1 MKPLIEVKNI
11 TKIYNGGEVST
22 KALTDVSFE
31 IEKGEFVAIVG
42 PSGSGK
48 STLMHIL
55 GCLDIPTSGTYIIN
69 GKNVEHMNDDELA
82 EIRNKEIGFVFQA
95 YNLLSRTSS
104 TKNVSLPM
112 AYAGIPKKER
122 EERAKQLLESVGL
135 GNKLYNMPSQLSGG
149 ERQRVAIARSMA
161 TDPSIILADE
171 PTGNLASK
179 QGMEIMDIFEEL
191 NKKGHTIVLITH
203 DEDIA
208 ARAKRIISIMDGKI
222 IGDTKNEKNRAG
234 IKNPAEK
241 VKIDKKENKG
251 AKKMKIGEIF
261 EEGISVL
268 KNIKIRG
275 KLSFISIP

>member
-22 KALTDVSFE
+22 QALTDVSFE
-31 IEKGEFVAIVG
+31 IEKGEFVAVVG

-55 GCLDIPTSGTYIIN
+55 GCLDVPTSGKYIIN

-104 TKNVSLPM
+104 IKNVSLPM
-112 AYAGIPKKER
+112 AYAGVPKKER
-122 EERAKQLLESVGL
+122 TERAKQLLESVGL

-179 QGMEIMDIFEEL
+179 QGMEIIDIFEEL

-208 ARAKRIISIMDGKI
+208 KRAKRIISIMDGKI
-222 IGDTKNEKNRAG
+222 VGDTKNEKDYKR
-234 IKNPAEK
+234 IKIPAEGT
-241 VKIDKKENKG
+241 KIDNKERHKNENKR
-251 AKKMKIGEIF
+251 
-261 EEGISVL
+261 
-268 KNIKIRG
+268 NI
-275 KLSFISIP
+275 

>member
-22 KALTDVSFE
+22 QALTDVSFE
-31 IEKGEFVAIVG
+31 IERGEFVAIVG
-42 PSGSGK
+42 SSGSGK

-104 TKNVSLPM
+104 IKNVSLPM

-222 IGDTKNEKNRAG
+222 IGDTKNEKDRAR

-251 AKKMKIGEIF
+251 AKNE
-261 EEGISVL
+261 
-268 KNIKIRG
+268 NR
-275 KLSFISIP
+275 

>member
-104 TKNVSLPM
+104 IKNVSLPM

-222 IGDTKNEKNRAG
+222 IGDTKNEKSQAG
-234 IKNPAEK
+234 IKNQAEK
-241 VKIDKKENKG
+241 IKIDEKENKG
-251 AKKMKIGEIF
+251 AKK
-261 EEGISVL
+261 
-268 KNIKIRG
+268 
-275 KLSFISIP
+275 

>member
-22 KALTDVSFE
+22 QALTDVSFE
-31 IEKGEFVAIVG
+31 IEKGEFVAVVG

-55 GCLDIPTSGTYIIN
+55 GCLDVPTSGTYIIN

-104 TKNVSLPM
+104 IKNVSLPM
-112 AYAGIPKKER
+112 AYAGVPKKER
-122 EERAKQLLESVGL
+122 TERAKQLLESVGL

-179 QGMEIMDIFEEL
+179 QGMEIIDIFEEL

-208 ARAKRIISIMDGKI
+208 KRAKRIISIIDGKI
-222 IGDTKNEKNRAG
+222 VGDTKNEKDYKR
-234 IKNPAEK
+234 IKISAEGT
-241 VKIDKKENKG
+241 KIDNKERHKNENKR
-251 AKKMKIGEIF
+251 
-261 EEGISVL
+261 
-268 KNIKIRG
+268 NI
-275 KLSFISIP
+275 

>member
-22 KALTDVSFE
+22 QALTDVSFE

-104 TKNVSLPM
+104 IKNISLPM

-122 EERAKQLLESVGL
+122 KERAKQLLESVGL
-135 GNKLYNMPSQLSGG
+135 GNKLYNMPNQLSGG

-179 QGMEIMDIFEEL
+179 QGMEIIGIFEEL

-222 IGDTKNEKNRAG
+222 IGDTKNEKSRAR

-241 VKIDKKENKG
+241 VKIDEKENKG
-251 AKKMKIGEIF
+251 AKK
-261 EEGISVL
+261 
-268 KNIKIRG
+268 
-275 KLSFISIP
+275 

>member
-22 KALTDVSFE
+22 RALSDVSFE

-55 GCLDIPTSGTYIIN
+55 GCLDVPTSGSYIIN
-69 GKNVEHMNDDELA
+69 GKSVENMSDDELA

-95 YNLLSRTSS
+95 YNLLARTSS
-104 TKNVSLPM
+104 IKNVCLPM
-112 AYAGIPKKER
+112 AYAEIPKKER
-122 EERAKQLLESVGL
+122 LEKGRVLLESVGL
-135 GNKLYNMPSQLSGG
+135 GNKLHNTPNQLSGG

-179 QGMEIMDIFEEL
+179 QSMEIIDIFQKL
-191 NKKGHTIVLITH
+191 NEKGHTIILITH
-203 DEDIA
+203 EEDIA
-208 ARAKRIISIMDGKI
+208 ARAKRVLSIMDGKI
-222 IGDTKNEKNRAG
+222 VGDTKNVSVR
-234 IKNPAEK
+234 
-241 VKIDKKENKG
+241 KG
-251 AKKMKIGEIF
+251 KHK
-261 EEGISVL
+261 
-268 KNIKIRG
+268 
-275 KLSFISIP
+275 

>member
-22 KALTDVSFE
+22 QALTDVSFE
-31 IEKGEFVAIVG
+31 IEKGEFVAVVG

-55 GCLDIPTSGTYIIN
+55 GCLDVPTSGTYIIN

-104 TKNVSLPM
+104 IKNVSLPM
-112 AYAGIPKKER
+112 AYAGVPKKER
-122 EERAKQLLESVGL
+122 TERAKQLLESVGL

-179 QGMEIMDIFEEL
+179 QGMEIIDIFEEL

-208 ARAKRIISIMDGKI
+208 KRAKRIISIIDGKI
-222 IGDTKNEKNRAG
+222 VGDTKNEKDYKR
-234 IKNPAEK
+234 IKIPAEGT
-241 VKIDKKENKG
+241 KIDNKERHKNENKR
-251 AKKMKIGEIF
+251 
-261 EEGISVL
+261 
-268 KNIKIRG
+268 NI
-275 KLSFISIP
+275 

>member
-104 TKNVSLPM
+104 IKNVSLPM

-222 IGDTKNEKNRAG
+222 IGDTKNEKDRAG

-251 AKKMKIGEIF
+251 AKNE
-261 EEGISVL
+261 
-268 KNIKIRG
+268 NR
-275 KLSFISIP
+275 